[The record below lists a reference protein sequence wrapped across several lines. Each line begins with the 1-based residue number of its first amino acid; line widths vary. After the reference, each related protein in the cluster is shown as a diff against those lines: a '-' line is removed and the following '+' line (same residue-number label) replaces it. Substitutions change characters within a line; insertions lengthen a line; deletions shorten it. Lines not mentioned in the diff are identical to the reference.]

1 MDTRASKSQLELRK
15 AITQLVLITH
25 DRPLNLSDTG
35 LLDTSLKKAS
45 LKKKKG
51 WRKKTKMGANRVDN
65 TKQII
70 SYTGEPIHFPSY
82 FYDSLKSLTLL
93 APKTRCA
100 SRLVLTSDASA
111 QVI

>member
-1 MDTRASKSQLELRK
+1 
-15 AITQLVLITH
+15 
-25 DRPLNLSDTG
+25 
-35 LLDTSLKKAS
+35 
-45 LKKKKG
+45 
-51 WRKKTKMGANRVDN
+51 MGAKRADN

-70 SYTGEPIHFPSY
+70 SYTGELIHFPFC

-100 SRLVLTSDASA
+100 SRQVLTSDASV